1 MVIRKEFII
10 GILSVIA
17 IVILYWGTKF
27 LKGNN
32 VFSNSDTFHVVYNEI
47 NGVQIGR
54 PVTLNGYKVGQ
65 VNNIKLL
72 NSSTNPKVLVSFA
85 LEEEMPIPS
94 NTIARIYDMDIMGAK
109 GIQLDLGDS
118 GSMLSQGDTLL
129 ASISPSLM
137 KEMMSKIEPFI
148 EGEVKEMTS
157 KVNDALDNFNQLSTT
172 LKEEID
178 KNKSNLSDGIN
189 NFKNLSADME
199 TVLDSVKVTM
209 ATFNRVGNDIERV
222 DMEKM
227 SKDMT
232 LLLKQ
237 ANITLA
243 AVNSDQGTIGMMLN
257 DKALYNNLQTSVK
270 EMELLLK
277 DMREHPK
284 RYVHFSIFGRK
295 DKEVTK

>member
-10 GILSVIA
+10 GLLSVIG

-32 VFSNSDTFHVVYNEI
+32 VFSSSDTFHVVYNEI
-47 NGVQIGR
+47 AGVQIGR

-94 NTIARIYDMDIMGAK
+94 NSIARIYDMDIMGAK
-109 GIQLDLGDS
+109 GIQLDLGDA
-118 GSMLSQGDTLL
+118 GTMLSEGDTL
-129 ASISPSLM
+129 ISSVAPGLV
-137 KEMMSKIEPFI
+137 KDMMSKIEPFI
-148 EGEVKEMTS
+148 EDEMKEITA
-157 KVNDALDNFNQLSTT
+157 KVSDALDNFNELSST
-172 LKEEID
+172 LNEEID
-178 KNKSNLSDGIN
+178 RNKSSLSEGIN
-189 NFKNLSADME
+189 NFKTLSADMVS
-199 TVLDSVKVTM
+199 VLDSVKVTL
-209 ATFNRVGNDIERV
+209 ATFNRVGNEIEGV
-222 DMEKM
+222 DMQKLSNEM
-227 SKDMT
+227 E
-232 LLLKQ
+232 LLLSQ
-237 ANITLA
+237 ANVTLA
-243 AVNSDQGTIGMMLN
+243 AINSDQGSIGKMLH
-257 DKALYNNLQTSVK
+257 DKALYNDLQSSVN